1 MIAFIK
7 GIIHSYNK
15 DSLIIE
21 NNGIGYRIYISNPQT
36 VSLNKRSNAL
46 YISACSRR
54 RDNFIWF
61 SYGRRT

>member
-21 NNGIGYRIYISNPQT
+21 NNGIVFIYPIHK
-36 VSLNKRSNAL
+36 LFL
-46 YISACSRR
+46 
-54 RDNFIWF
+54 
-61 SYGRRT
+61 

>member
-36 VSLNKRSNAL
+36 VSLNKK
-46 YISACSRR
+46 
-54 RDNFIWF
+54 
-61 SYGRRT
+61 